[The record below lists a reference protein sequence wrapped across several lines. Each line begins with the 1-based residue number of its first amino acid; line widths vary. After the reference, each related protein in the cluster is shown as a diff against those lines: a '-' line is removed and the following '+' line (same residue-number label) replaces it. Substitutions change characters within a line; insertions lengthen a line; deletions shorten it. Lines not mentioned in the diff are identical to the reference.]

1 MEQGLP
7 LPFKKRPFDIHRS
20 YRRWERSRQVLS
32 ELKVKQSVV
41 INLPAEES
49 FTYVT
54 DFENLVEWSSM
65 VITAKKTSPGEIQIG
80 TTWRVTMR
88 FLGRWLENTYV
99 VVEWEAGRQITLKS
113 TSGITPCHFSF
124 TFESLAGGKT
134 NLVREA
140 VINLRIKGGFM
151 DVAEPLLASVLS
163 RQVEYDLLTLKDL
176 LEARITYPPV

>member
-1 MEQGLP
+1 
-7 LPFKKRPFDIHRS
+7 
-20 YRRWERSRQVLS
+20 LS

-41 INLPAEES
+41 INLPAEDS
-49 FTYVT
+49 FTYVS
-54 DFENLVEWSSM
+54 DLENLVEWSSI
-65 VITAKKTSPGEIQIG
+65 VIAVKKTSQGEMQIG
-80 TTWRVTMR
+80 TTWRVTIR

-134 NLVREA
+134 NLLREA
-140 VINLRIKGGFM
+140 VINLSIKRGFM
-151 DVAEPLLASVLS
+151 DVAEPVLASVLS
-163 RQVEYDLLTLKDL
+163 RQIEHDLLTLKDL